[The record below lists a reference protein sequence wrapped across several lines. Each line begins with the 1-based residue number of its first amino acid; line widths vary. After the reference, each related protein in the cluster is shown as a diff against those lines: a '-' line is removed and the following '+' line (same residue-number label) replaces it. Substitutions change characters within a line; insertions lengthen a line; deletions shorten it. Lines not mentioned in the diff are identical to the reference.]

1 MLMNYYD
8 ELWWWCML
16 IHDAWCKQNVF
27 HSPLSFISDNII
39 WNEDSFSYSISDT
52 YTLKMGGG
60 QGQNIT
66 HAWFMIHDRL
76 SMYSTQVHKW
86 TSIM

>member
-1 MLMNYYD
+1 MLMNYDD

-39 WNEDSFSYSISDT
+39 WNENSFSYSISDT

-66 HAWFMIHDRL
+66 HAWFMIDL
-76 SMYSTQVHKW
+76 ACTVHKY
-86 TSIM
+86 TSEQV